1 MKEHLH
7 LLEGYSVGELTTVH
21 KNGIVNTCKI
31 LVDNKHKQLIW
42 NGRLRYHWYT
52 SVYLCDDKDC
62 SQEDSCIKQFNA
74 VYYNGIQIVRKG
86 KVYY

>member
-31 LVDNKHKQLIW
+31 LVDNKHEQLIW
-42 NGRLRYHWYT
+42 NGKLTYTYHTRL
-52 SVYLCDDKDC
+52 SVCGMNDELKEHTD
-62 SQEDSCIKQFNA
+62 IKIFNA
-74 VYYNGIQIVRKG
+74 VYFNGIQIVRKG
-86 KVYY
+86 KVHY